1 MTGKAG
7 QSPPARSVEPRSE
20 EDSHPEGEA
29 ELVARIRAGNPDA
42 YAVLVE
48 RYQQQL
54 YRYARGMG
62 LDPDTASDMVQES
75 FIRAYGNLSRFREDS
90 RFSTWIHR
98 ILRNR
103 CLDHLKSPR
112 RNTIPLDA
120 TLPGASEEDPGAD
133 LERASLRE
141 ALNDALS
148 RLSDA
153 HREAFLLKDFE
164 GRSYR
169 AMSEITGA
177 SISAMKMRVHRAR
190 EELRDLLSDVV

>member
-1 MTGKAG
+1 MDGRTLRE
-7 QSPPARSVEPRSE
+7 S
-20 EDSHPEGEA
+20 EA
-29 ELVARIRAGNPDA
+29 ELVSRIRAGNPDD

-48 RYQQQL
+48 RYQEQL

-112 RNTIPLDA
+112 RNTVPIDPTIA
-120 TLPGASEEDPGAD
+120 GASDHDPGAD
-133 LERASLRE
+133 LEKATLRE
-141 ALNDALS
+141 ALQDALS
-148 RLSDA
+148 QLSEA
-153 HREAFLLKDFE
+153 NREAFLLKEFE

-169 AMSEITGA
+169 EMAEITGA
-177 SISAMKMRVHRAR
+177 SISAMKMRVHRGR
-190 EELRDLLSDVV
+190 EELRELLSEVGEVM